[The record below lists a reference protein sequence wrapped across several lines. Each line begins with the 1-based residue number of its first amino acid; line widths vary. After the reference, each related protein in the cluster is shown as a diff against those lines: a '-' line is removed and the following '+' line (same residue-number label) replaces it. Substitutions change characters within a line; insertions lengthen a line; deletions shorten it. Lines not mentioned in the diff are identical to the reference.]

1 MDFQQFVTEYFSDKV
16 DRNPS
21 SLAND
26 NMQELLDL
34 SRRQDLDSRQGQLN
48 ESEDSEEIT
57 EVDAPPVESASPAQM
72 QEPATDSA
80 FKSIPLTDES
90 EFLETGL
97 VETSQQVEHEVEYK
111 PIPLTDESEF
121 LETGPVETS
130 QQVEREVEYK
140 PTPLADESEFLET
153 GLVET
158 SQQVEHEV
166 EYKPTPLA
174 DESEFLETG
183 PVEFKTSQQV
193 EREVEYHEQLEAR
206 KSALAD
212 EDIIPAELTQLPDA
226 EEGLSIEGISIK
238 HESEILGAE
247 DVDFD
252 LIAALSTVEKDL
264 MGEGKHIEFNP
275 QDYDIP
281 ELIAIPDDINKEM
294 NAVPDALNLDG
305 LRLTE
310 LGRRT

>member
-57 EVDAPPVESASPAQM
+57 EVDAPPVESASPARM
-72 QEPATDSA
+72 QEPAMDSA
-80 FKSIPLTDES
+80 FRS
-90 EFLETGL
+90 
-97 VETSQQVEHEVEYK
+97 
-111 PIPLTDESEF
+111 
-121 LETGPVETS
+121 
-130 QQVEREVEYK
+130 
-140 PTPLADESEFLET
+140 TPLADESE
-153 GLVET
+153 V
-158 SQQVEHEV
+158 
-166 EYKPTPLA
+166 
-174 DESEFLETG
+174 LETG

-193 EREVEYHEQLEAR
+193 EHEVEYHEQLEAR

-226 EEGLSIEGISIK
+226 EEGLSIEGISIR

-252 LIAALSTVEKDL
+252 LVAALSTVDNDL

-281 ELIAIPDDINKEM
+281 ELSAIPDDINKEM

>member
-1 MDFQQFVTEYFSDKV
+1 VLPDRPQELVDHQQI
-16 DRNPS
+16 
-21 SLAND
+21 AND
-26 NMQELLDL
+26 NTQELLDL

-80 FKSIPLTDES
+80 FKSIPLT
-90 EFLETGL
+90 
-97 VETSQQVEHEVEYK
+97 
-111 PIPLTDESEF
+111 
-121 LETGPVETS
+121 
-130 QQVEREVEYK
+130 
-140 PTPLADESEFLET
+140 DESEFLET